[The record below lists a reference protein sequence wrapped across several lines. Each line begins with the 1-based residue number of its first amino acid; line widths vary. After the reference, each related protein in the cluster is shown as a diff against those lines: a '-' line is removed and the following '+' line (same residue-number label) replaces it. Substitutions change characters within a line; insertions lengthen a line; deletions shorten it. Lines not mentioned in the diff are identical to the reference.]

1 MILREVQIPSDG
13 LLLSGT
19 LYLPAEDVDQPLPAI
34 IVLPGFGGSKEAP
47 THRLEADLYA
57 SYGYVVLRID
67 FRGCGASEGERGR
80 ILCQS
85 AVADARNALTWLATQ
100 RQVDGKRIALSGQSY
115 GAAVAVYTA
124 GVDERVAASIS
135 LGGWGNG
142 LTKFRAQHSSDDA
155 WARFTAMLEEGR
167 KKRAQGLSMMA
178 SRWDIVP
185 IPEHLRSNLSSD
197 SIMEFPV
204 DVAQSMVDFRADDVV
219 GNIAPRPLLLIHAAN
234 DSVTPTSQ
242 SIELMRRAGPG
253 AELMV
258 LGGMDHFPFANERA
272 RIRSL
277 LEGWLNAY
285 FPLARHA
292 SNEREGQA

>member
-1 MILREVQIPSDG
+1 MILRDVSIPSDG

-19 LYLPAEDVDQPLPAI
+19 LHAPAEKVEQPLPAI

-47 THRLEADLYA
+47 THRMEAEVYA
-57 SYGYVVLRID
+57 SRGYVVLRID
-67 FRGCGASEGERGR
+67 FRGCGASEGARGR

-85 AVADARNALTWLATQ
+85 AVADARNALTWLATLPE
-100 RQVDGKRIALSGQSY
+100 VDSKRIAISGQSY

-155 WARFTAMLEEGR
+155 WARFTSMLEEGR
-167 KKRAQGLSMMA
+167 QKRAKGIPMMA

-185 IPEHLRSNLSSD
+185 IPEHLRSNLSAD

-204 DVAQSMVDFRADDVV
+204 EVAQSMVDFRADDVV
-219 GNIAPRPLLLIHAAN
+219 ANIAPRPLLLLHAAN

-242 SIELMRRAGPG
+242 SIEMMRRAGAG
-253 AELMV
+253 AELLV
-258 LGGMDHFPFANERA
+258 LGGIDHFPFANERS
-272 RIRSL
+272 RIRDL
-277 LEGWLNAY
+277 LNGWLDAY
-285 FPLARHA
+285 FPLVCRGD
-292 SNEREGQA
+292 SLQENS